1 VDTIVSPDVLKLLIC
16 FNICID
22 TNSCSLKFPFSY
34 TFQVVSVTE
43 TEDHK
48 STGRWNVKVKNV
60 VNGNSKEYTVDAVCV
75 CSGANSDPII
85 PTFPGER
92 A

>member
-1 VDTIVSPDVLKLLIC
+1 
-16 FNICID
+16 
-22 TNSCSLKFPFSY
+22 
-34 TFQVVSVTE
+34 VSVTE